1 MLADKEKFLIN
12 MMRVVDLVVLFVAF
26 PLAYFVDEF
35 IRMITVFNVKAYA
48 TSPTWE
54 GLLNF
59 TTQYWLMF
67 VGFPLIWFALFQAN
81 KIYIDVR
88 VRSVRRISWDVF
100 VSAVWASFVCGSVV
114 FFFKIDMASRLFFM
128 VYAAT
133 ALVMVWVE
141 KWVLMFVLNRAHQ
154 RGYYRENLLVV
165 GTGNRAQAFIKSVKE
180 HSHWGFN
187 IVGLIDDDPSR
198 FAKQVEG
205 FRILGRIQDVSFILE
220 RLVIDRVIFILPK
233 EDLGHLEG
241 VLLECEKMG
250 VTTSISL
257 DIYNMN
263 IAHLRQTDFNGFPL
277 LEFKPFVAQEWQL
290 FIKRFIDIL
299 LSLIALLLFSPIFIV
314 VAFLIKTTSRGPIF
328 FRQTRSG
335 LNGRKFTLYKFR
347 SMVANAEALKIKL
360 ADQNEMTG
368 PVFKI
373 RHDPRIT
380 PIGYWI
386 RKTSI
391 DELPQFL
398 NVLKGDMSIVGP
410 RPPLPSEVEHYEVWQ
425 RRRLSLKPGITCI
438 WQVSGRNNIG
448 FEDWMR
454 MDLQYIDNWSLMLD
468 MQLIFRTFLVV
479 LTGYGAA

>member
-35 IRMITVFNVKAYA
+35 IRMVTVFNVKAYA

-67 VGFPLIWFALFQAN
+67 IGFPLIWLALFQAN
-81 KIYIDVR
+81 KIYTDIR
-88 VRSVRRISWDVF
+88 IRSLRRLSWDVF
-100 VSAVWASFVCGSVV
+100 VSAVWASFVCGSLV

-133 ALVMVWVE
+133 ALVMIWVE
-141 KWVLMFVLNRAHQ
+141 KWFFMFMLNRAHQ

-165 GTGNRAQAFIKSVKE
+165 GTGDRARGFIRSVKE
-180 HSHWGFN
+180 HSNWGFN

-205 FRILGRIQDVSFILE
+205 YRILGRIQDVSFILE

-233 EDLGHLEG
+233 EDLGHLEN

-257 DIYNMN
+257 DVYNMN
-263 IAHLRQTDFNGFPL
+263 IAQLRQTDFNGFPL
-277 LEFKPFVAQEWQL
+277 LEFKPFIAQEWQL
-290 FIKRFIDIL
+290 FIKRLIDIL
-299 LSLIALLLFSPIFIV
+299 LSLFAMLLFSPIFIV

-335 LNGRKFTLYKFR
+335 LNGRKFTLFKFR

-391 DELPQFL
+391 DELPQFI

-448 FEDWMR
+448 FEDWMK

-468 MQLIFRTFLVV
+468 IKLIFRTFFVV